1 MRSVQENLTMIVEVL
16 IAKGKKQG
24 FVTYEEII
32 QFFPDLDDHLDD
44 VDSLCLSLTELGI
57 EIVSAASLAGMLAN
71 VQPEPTSEP
80 PAPRRPQRAKTLEGL
95 FALYMTEIRQIP
107 LLKPEE
113 ERELAKVI
121 QKGIK
126 ASERLKKDSLSDQDK
141 ARLETEVRKGEQVKR
156 KFIEANLRLVA
167 SIAWRYKDRGIPML
181 DLVQEGNIGLIKA
194 VEKFDYRLGYRFST
208 YATWWI
214 RQSITRAIADQGSI
228 IRLPVHVQ
236 ETYRKVEQAAEEL
249 RRRLGKRPT
258 REQLARFCEMS
269 QKRLVRLLDTLP
281 KVCSLDA
288 LLCCSDFPLMRNG
301 AGTGFIQRRPCP
313 IREFAELC
321 HHLISEDDDFE
332 LPPCLVK
339 QEEPGYEDLIG
350 DVDYSLLG
358 ISGDAYSP
366 QQAVVEKALRERIEE
381 VLSTLSERQKT
392 VIELRFGLQDG
403 DERTLEHIGH
413 QFGLT
418 RERIRQIEGRA
429 LTRLR
434 QPIRTRKLAPFWIS
448 E

>member
-1 MRSVQENLTMIVEVL
+1 LIAEVL

-32 QFFPDLDDHLDD
+32 QLFPDLDDHLDD
-44 VDSLCLSLTELGI
+44 VDSLCLSLAELGI
-57 EIVSAASLAGMLAN
+57 EIVSAASLEGMLAD
-71 VQPEPTSEP
+71 VQPEPTSGP
-80 PAPRRPQRAKTLEGL
+80 PAARRPQRAKTLEDL

-214 RQSITRAIADQGSI
+214 RQSITRA
-228 IRLPVHVQ
+228 
-236 ETYRKVEQAAEEL
+236 
-249 RRRLGKRPT
+249 
-258 REQLARFCEMS
+258 M
-269 QKRLVRLLDTLP
+269 
-281 KVCSLDA
+281 
-288 LLCCSDFPLMRNG
+288 
-301 AGTGFIQRRPCP
+301 
-313 IREFAELC
+313 
-321 HHLISEDDDFE
+321 
-332 LPPCLVK
+332 
-339 QEEPGYEDLIG
+339 
-350 DVDYSLLG
+350 
-358 ISGDAYSP
+358 
-366 QQAVVEKALRERIEE
+366 
-381 VLSTLSERQKT
+381 
-392 VIELRFGLQDG
+392 
-403 DERTLEHIGH
+403 
-413 QFGLT
+413 
-418 RERIRQIEGRA
+418 RIRAASFDYQYMC
-429 LTRLR
+429 
-434 QPIRTRKLAPFWIS
+434 RKHTERWNKLLKN
-448 E
+448 